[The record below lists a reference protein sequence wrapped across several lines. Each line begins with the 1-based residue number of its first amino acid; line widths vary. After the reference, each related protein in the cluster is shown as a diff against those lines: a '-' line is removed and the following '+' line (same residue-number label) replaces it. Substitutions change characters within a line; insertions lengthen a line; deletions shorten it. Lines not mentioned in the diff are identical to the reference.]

1 MAKPSIKK
9 PSKSAE
15 FNGWKYV
22 LIFFAF
28 FIYGN
33 TMKFDFVLDDDLFV
47 RNHPMVQQGIS
58 AIPSAFTQGSMPH
71 FKGSNF
77 QIYRPAVVSFFTL
90 QNSVF
95 GKKPAGYHFVNIVLY
110 ALVCLA
116 SYELIRKLF
125 PKFHPLYALLG
136 ALLFLVHPVHT
147 EVVANIK
154 SQDELL
160 AALGCLL
167 SLRYALVYL
176 DQPDRI
182 RSLVVSL
189 LAYLLALFSKESAVA
204 FLIIFPL
211 TAFLIRRKSLTD
223 SIRFSLPFLAAA
235 LFFIGA
241 RFLALRGVEQSIETT
256 VIENVLYGATSLS
269 ELTATKAVILFYFW
283 KLLLWPDPLSWDYSF
298 NQIPLSS
305 WSEILPWASVIVYLL
320 ALLSSFL
327 LRNRRPAISWG
338 LLFFL
343 LLIVPTSNIFFLNGT
358 TFAERFLFLPS
369 LGAIL
374 ALVAFVA
381 GFTKNGVEARPAMTE
396 KSILLIMLICG
407 LGWTASY
414 SRNKDWKDNYT
425 LFESGIRNAPNSS
438 RVQMGFAT
446 ELMNKSEKSMV
457 QQERLDLIRQS
468 QDGFKRALEIWPEN
482 AVAAY
487 KLGLIS
493 YITGDTNSAAAYY
506 KQSLQS
512 RPDYVFSLVNL
523 ASIYAARQ
531 QFDSAR
537 VHLEKAFAVDSLND
551 MVLTNLTVVQ
561 YNRRAFDEVLKLGN
575 IATRNGK
582 SLPKVEELVRM
593 AQSRGK
599 EVSTIN

>member
-1 MAKPSIKK
+1 MSKQSIKK
-9 PSKSAE
+9 TSKPAE
-15 FNGWKYV
+15 FGGWKYV

-28 FIYGN
+28 FLYGN

-90 QNSVF
+90 QHAVF
-95 GKKPAGYHFVNIVLY
+95 GKKPAGYHFVNILLY

-116 SYELIRKLF
+116 CYELIRKLF
-125 PKFHPLYALLG
+125 PKFHPLYALLS

-160 AALGCLL
+160 AAFGCLL

-176 DQPDRI
+176 DQPDRS

-189 LAYLLALFSKESAVA
+189 LAYMLALFSKESAVA
-204 FLIIFPL
+204 FFIIFPL
-211 TAFLIRRKSLTD
+211 TALLIRRKNSLN
-223 SIRFSLPFLAAA
+223 SIRFSLPFLAVA
-235 LFFIGA
+235 LFFIGV
-241 RFLALRGVEQSIETT
+241 RFLALRGVEQAIETT
-256 VIENVLYGATSLS
+256 VIENVLYGAASLS
-269 ELTATKAVILFYFW
+269 ELTATKAAILFYFW
-283 KLLLWPDPLSWDYSF
+283 KLLLWPHPLSWDYSY

-305 WSEILPWASVIVYLL
+305 WSEMLPWLSVLIYLL
-320 ALLSSFL
+320 ALSTAFL
-327 LRNRRPAISWG
+327 FRKRQPAISWG

-369 LGAIL
+369 LGAIV
-374 ALVAFVA
+374 ALVAFVGDYA
-381 GFTKNGVEARPAMTE
+381 KNGVEARPAMTE
-396 KSILLIMLICG
+396 KSVLLIMLICG
-407 LGWTASY
+407 FGWTGAF

-425 LFESGIRNAPNSS
+425 LFESGVRNAPNSS

-446 ELMNKSEKSMV
+446 ELMNKAEKSMV
-457 QQERLDLIRQS
+457 QQERMDLIIKS
-468 QDGFKRALEIWPEN
+468 QDGFKRALGIWPEN

-493 YITGDTNSAAAYY
+493 YMTGDTNSAETYY
-506 KQSLQS
+506 KQSLNS

-537 VHLEKAFAVDSLND
+537 VHLEKAFAVDSLNE

-561 YNRRAFDEVLKLGN
+561 FNRGAYDDVLRLGSF
-575 IATRNGK
+575 AVRNGK
-582 SLPKVEELVRM
+582 AIPKVEELTRM
-593 AQSRGK
+593 AQAKSIK
-599 EVSTIN
+599 